1 MRDMKHLKHRPIIAA
16 HAGVG
21 SPNAYSD
28 GTRRAVREAL
38 KMLKKTRST
47 LKAAI
52 AGAVQLENDPRFNAG
67 TGSNLRMDGK
77 TVEMDAAVMD
87 SDGNCGAVACIR
99 MVKNPV
105 LVAELVSHTPHLL
118 MCGDGAVEFARLHKA
133 PVYNPVT
140 PKTLARFQAAKARLA
155 HKNLSYQT
163 KSGFKALGSKS
174 RGCDTVGVVVSDGC
188 GNFAAA
194 TSTGGISYM
203 IRGRI
208 GDSPLVGC
216 GIYVGKSGAVVATG
230 IGEEI
235 IRRLLAK
242 QVYDQMESGA
252 SPQEACEWG
261 LTLFRDPSRS
271 LKKCYKRVPVGIVAV
286 NLTGYG
292 IVATHQMAR
301 GVVS

>member
-1 MRDMKHLKHRPIIAA
+1 MKRLEHKPIIAA

-28 GTRRAVREAL
+28 GTQKAVREAFGA
-38 KMLKKTRST
+38 LKKTRYP

-52 AGAVQLENDPRFNAG
+52 AGIVVLENDPRFNAG
-67 TGSNLRMDGK
+67 TGANLRMDGQ
-77 TVEMDAAVMD
+77 TIEMDAAVMD

-99 MVKNPV
+99 MVQNPV
-105 LVAELVSHTPHLL
+105 LVAEMVARTPHLL
-118 MCGDGAVEFARLHKA
+118 MCGDGAVKFARLHNV
-133 PVYNPVT
+133 PVYNPIT
-140 PKTLARFQAAKARLA
+140 SKAIRRFKAAQARLV
-155 HKNLSYQT
+155 HKKLSYQAKHGFRALHA
-163 KSGFKALGSKS
+163 KSG
-174 RGCDTVGVVVSDGC
+174 GCDTVGLVVSDGC

-203 IRGRI
+203 IQGRI

-235 IRRLLAK
+235 IRRLLSK
-242 QVYDQMESGA
+242 QVYDKIENGMT
-252 SPQEACEWG
+252 PQEACEWG
-261 LTLFRDPSRS
+261 LTLFKNPSES
-271 LKKCYKRVPVGIVAV
+271 LKKCYKRIPVGIVAV

-301 GVVS
+301 GVYL

>member
-1 MRDMKHLKHRPIIAA
+1 MKRLVYKPIIVA

-28 GTRRAVREAL
+28 GTQRAVREAL
-38 KMLKKTRST
+38 KVLKKTKSA

-52 AGAVQLENDPRFNAG
+52 AGTVMLEDDPRFNAG
-67 TGSNLRMDGK
+67 TGSNLRMDGQ
-77 TVEMDAAVMD
+77 TIEMDSAVMD
-87 SDGNCGAVACIR
+87 SDGICGAVACIQ
-99 MVKNPV
+99 MVRNPV
-105 LVAELVSHTPHLL
+105 LVAEMVARTPHLL
-118 MCGDGAVEFARLHKA
+118 MCGDGAVEFARLHKV
-133 PVYNPVT
+133 PVYNPIR
-140 PKTLARFQAAKARLA
+140 PKTLERFRAAKARLV
-155 HKNLSYQT
+155 HKKLSYQT
-163 KSGFKALGSKS
+163 KHGFTSLGKKS

-188 GNFAAA
+188 GNFAGT

-203 IRGRI
+203 IKGRI

-235 IRRLLAK
+235 IRRLLSK
-242 QVYDQMESGA
+242 QVYDQMENGMT
-252 SPQEACEWG
+252 PQEACEWG
-261 LTLFRDPSRS
+261 LTLFKDPSKS

-292 IVATHQMAR
+292 IVATHQMAT
-301 GVVS
+301 GFLS